1 MAITPYEALAM
12 IPKSQEA
19 SLFRTNQ
26 MQRENAQQAQI
37 AGTVQQQTEQK
48 MQRTEKA
55 DQKDDTPFKYDAK
68 EKGNNAYQQQQ
79 ENANRNVCGSF
90 FRIRR
95 RSHRRN
101 VPENKPRSTAFR

>member
-55 DQKDDTPFKYDAK
+55 DQKDEIPFKYDAK
-68 EKGNNAYQQQQ
+68 EKGNNAYAQQQ
-79 ENANRNVCGSF
+79 EKERKKREEQEKEDRKKMYGCTF
-90 FRIRR
+90 EI
-95 RSHRRN
+95 
-101 VPENKPRSTAFR
+101 TI